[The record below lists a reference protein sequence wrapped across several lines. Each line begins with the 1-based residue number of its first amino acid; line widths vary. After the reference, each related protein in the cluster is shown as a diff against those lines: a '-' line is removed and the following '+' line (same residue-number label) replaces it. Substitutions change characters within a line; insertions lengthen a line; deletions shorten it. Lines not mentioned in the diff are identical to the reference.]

1 MTAPIAAWIDA
12 RDSET
17 LAAAWA
23 ALGAE
28 SHEVAWTGAH
38 LTGHGAARL
47 AADLLGWPLERVAWL
62 GRRPHELESG
72 GAPAPSFRTS
82 RSVTFCFLDE
92 AVAAHESCLEE
103 WDLREVRDGVRGVQ
117 LVTVGWGV
125 EDGSRDG
132 YGSGGTVVRIF
143 DLEAGIAVS
152 VFVGARKVALV
163 SPPDRRDEL
172 VARTQRALDLVG
184 EMRAFRLPAW
194 TSYDLGTLRM
204 LVAALGAALDPTFA
218 ASAAWPGEKVN
229 EKVVVDARGPRVVVT
244 DWRFASPTDRTAAI
258 LVREQLSSPE
268 TPQLQSWAHVSVA
281 GLAWGY
287 ELELSASASAVGGN
301 ATLMYRLPEA
311 ARNALVA
318 TLATAPGVAIER

>member
-28 SHEVAWTGAH
+28 PHVLAWPGAC
-38 LTGHGAARL
+38 LTMHGAAKF
-47 AADLLGWPLERVAWL
+47 AADLLGWPLERVAWIAL
-62 GRRPHELESG
+62 RPNEIETG

-82 RSVTFCFLDE
+82 RPVTS
-92 AVAAHESCLEE
+92 SCLDDVFAVNEE
-103 WDLREVRDGVRGVQ
+103 CFEDWDLRELRDGGRGVQ

-125 EDGSRDG
+125 EDGTRDG
-132 YGSGGTVVRIF
+132 RGGGGTVVRIF
-143 DLEAGIAVS
+143 DLDAGIAAS
-152 VFVGARKVALV
+152 VVVGPRTVALV

-172 VARTQRALDLVG
+172 VARMQRALDLVS
-184 EMRAFRLPAW
+184 ENRTFRIPAW
-194 TSYDLGTLRM
+194 TSYDLGTLRT
-204 LVAALGAALDPTFA
+204 LIAALGTAVDPTFA
-218 ASAAWPGEKVN
+218 ASAGWPGEKLTETVG
-229 EKVVVDARGPRVVVT
+229 VDPRGARVVVT
-244 DWRFASPTDRTAAI
+244 EWRFASPTEGAAAV

-268 TPQLQSWAHVSVA
+268 TPVNQSWAHVSLA
-281 GLAWGY
+281 GLTWGY
-287 ELELSASASAVGGN
+287 ELALDAAATPTGGN

-318 TLATAPGVAIER
+318 ALATAPGV

>member
-12 RDSET
+12 RESET

-28 SHEVAWTGAH
+28 RHELAWSGAH

-47 AADLLGWPLERVAWL
+47 AADLLGWPIERVAWL
-62 GRRPHELESG
+62 GLRPHELETG

-82 RSVTFCFLDE
+82 RNVTLCFLEE
-92 AVAAHESCLEE
+92 AVTVHESCNEYWE
-103 WDLREVRDGVRGVQ
+103 IREVRDGARGVQ

-132 YGSGGTVVRIF
+132 RGSGGTVVRIF
-143 DLEAGIAVS
+143 DLDAGIAAS
-152 VFVGARKVALV
+152 VFVGSRKVALV

-172 VARTQRALDLVG
+172 VARMKRALDLVG
-184 EMRAFRLPAW
+184 ENRTFRLPAW
-194 TSYDLGTLRM
+194 TSYDLGTLRT
-204 LVAALGAALDPTFA
+204 LIAALAAAIDPTFA
-218 ASAAWPGEKVN
+218 TSAGWPGEKVA
-229 EKVVVDARGPRVVVT
+229 EKIVVETRGPRVVVT
-244 DWRFASPTDRTAAI
+244 DWRFAAPTDPAASI

-281 GLAWGY
+281 GLPWGY
-287 ELELSASASAVGGN
+287 ELELSACAPPVGGH

-311 ARNALVA
+311 ARHAL
-318 TLATAPGVAIER
+318 LAMLLTVPGVAIER